1 MYMKA
6 RQENTMGYFRK
17 KLERRTFSQDRYYT
31 LIKRQKSGEASLHDL
46 EELDEIVNRVP
57 DIREKVILENFYG
70 EEDEEQG
77 TPPNIPM
84 NMKPQSPRR
93 KNLFGVIQSFF
104 HRLFT
109 IQEAGHNI
117 ASLL

>member
-1 MYMKA
+1 
-6 RQENTMGYFRK
+6 MGYFRK

-57 DIREKVILENFYG
+57 DIREQVILENFYAD
-70 EEDEEQG
+70 EEGEQG
-77 TPPNIPM
+77 TPPNGPVDV
-84 NMKPQSPRR
+84 KPQPPHR
-93 KNLFGVIQSFF
+93 KSLLEAIQSFF

-109 IQEAGHNI
+109 IREASNNI